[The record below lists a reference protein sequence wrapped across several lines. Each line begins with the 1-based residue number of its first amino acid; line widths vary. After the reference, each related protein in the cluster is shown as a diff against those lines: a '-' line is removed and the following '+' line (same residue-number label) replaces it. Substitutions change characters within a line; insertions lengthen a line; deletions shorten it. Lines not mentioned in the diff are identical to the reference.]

1 MMNIENLKRFI
12 QVAKGA
18 VKAEFVL
25 KNAQVFHVF
34 TGEFLRGDVAIE
46 QGRVAGIG
54 NYQGLAEID
63 LGGSYLTP
71 GFIDAHIHIESSM
84 LSPLEF
90 ARAVVPTGTTT
101 VIADPH
107 EIANVTGIA
116 GIEYML
122 EATESLPLNAYFMLP
137 SCVPATH
144 LENSGAKLLADDL
157 TGLIGHPRV
166 LGLGEMMNYPGV
178 LAGDQSVLE
187 KLQLAGKKKI
197 DGHAPGLSGNELMAY
212 AAAGVES
219 DHECVNAEQAL
230 EKLRAGMH
238 IMIREGS
245 AAKNLRALA
254 PLINHYN
261 AQFCCFA
268 ADDRH
273 PEDLIKEGHINH
285 MVKVAVEAGIDLAT
299 ALQMATINAAR
310 YFDLKDVGAIA
321 PRYRADLL
329 VFDNLTDW
337 QPRMVFKD
345 GVLVGKENQALFAAA
360 SAVPDTIKNT
370 MHLATV
376 DPKKLCI
383 EANGDVA
390 HVIGLV
396 EEQIVTQ
403 KLLMKIKVQEQQV
416 VTDVS
421 EDILKLAVFE
431 RHHKSGNIAVG
442 LVKGFGLKRGAI
454 ASTIAHD
461 SHNLIA
467 IGEND
472 ADILAAVAAIEK
484 MQGGIVIVVDGRIEG
499 SLALPIGGLMSEE
512 PVAVVEKKLAQLTKK
527 AYELGVKKAYDPFL
541 TLAFLSLP
549 VIPELKLTDLGL
561 VDVGSFEVIPV
572 MTGNCE

>member
-1 MMNIENLKRFI
+1 MMNTENLKRFI
-12 QVAKGA
+12 QIAKGDI
-18 VKAEFVL
+18 KAELVL
-25 KNAQVFHVF
+25 KNVQVFHVF
-34 TGEFLRGDVAIE
+34 TGEFLAGDVAIE
-46 QGRVAGIG
+46 QGRIAGIG
-54 NYQGLAEID
+54 EYHGVTEID
-63 LGGSYLTP
+63 LSGKYLTP
-71 GFIDAHIHIESSM
+71 GFMDAHIHIESSM

-107 EIANVTGIA
+107 EIANVTGIE
-116 GIEYML
+116 GVEYML
-122 EATESLPLNAYFMLP
+122 AATESLPLNAYFMLP

-157 TGLIGHPRV
+157 TRLISHPRV

-178 LAGDQSVLE
+178 LAGENSVME

-212 AAAGVES
+212 VAAGVES
-219 DHECVNAEQAL
+219 DHECVNVEQAL
-230 EKLRAGMH
+230 EKLRAGMY

-245 AAKNLRALA
+245 AAKNLQALA
-254 PLINHYN
+254 PLINRYN

-285 MVKVAVEAGIDLAT
+285 MVKMAVGAGIDLAT
-299 ALQMATINAAR
+299 ALQMATINTAR
-310 YFDLKDVGAIA
+310 YFNLSDIGAIA

-329 VFDNLTDW
+329 VFDNLTEW
-337 QPRMVFKD
+337 QPTMVFKD
-345 GVLVGKENQALFAAA
+345 GVLVAKEKQALFT
-360 SAVPDTIKNT
+360 AVPAVPEIIKNT
-370 MHLATV
+370 MHLAAV
-376 DPKKLCI
+376 DPAKLCI
-383 EANGDVA
+383 AARGDMA

-396 EEQIVTQ
+396 EEQIVTR
-403 KLLMKIKVQEQQV
+403 KLLMKIKVQDQQA
-416 VTDVS
+416 VTDVA

-431 RHHKSGNIAVG
+431 RHHQSGNIAVG
-442 LVKGFGLKRGAI
+442 LVQGFGLKHGAI

-472 ADILAAVAAIEK
+472 TDILAAASAIEK
-484 MQGGIVIVVDGRIEG
+484 MQGGIAIAVDGQVVG
-499 SLALPIGGLMSEE
+499 SLALPIAGLMSEE
-512 PVAVVEKKLAQLTKK
+512 SVAVVEAKLAQLTKK

-561 VDVGSFEVIPV
+561 VDVASFSVIPV
-572 MTGNCE
+572 MAEK